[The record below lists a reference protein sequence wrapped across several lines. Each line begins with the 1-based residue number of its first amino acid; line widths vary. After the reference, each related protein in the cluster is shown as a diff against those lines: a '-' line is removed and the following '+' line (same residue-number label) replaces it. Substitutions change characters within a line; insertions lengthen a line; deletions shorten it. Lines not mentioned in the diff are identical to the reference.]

1 MESSKKPVG
10 GVSMFGNSLQAAI
23 KSKVA
28 PKQSDSNE
36 SEKDN
41 DDLLN
46 VSELI

>member
-1 MESSKKPVG
+1 
-10 GVSMFGNSLQAAI
+10 MFGNSLQAAI